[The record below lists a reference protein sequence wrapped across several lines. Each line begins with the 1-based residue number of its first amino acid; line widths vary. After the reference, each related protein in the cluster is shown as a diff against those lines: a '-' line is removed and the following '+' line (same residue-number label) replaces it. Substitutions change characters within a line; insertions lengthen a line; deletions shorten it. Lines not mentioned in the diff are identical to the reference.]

1 MVISVM
7 KIKQSKKIDT
17 DIEVYFSS
25 GGRKVFLRSDVQEV
39 RFKRKSVSVRAIAS
53 AKALRE

>member
-1 MVISVM
+1 M